1 MGGFVNCS
9 NHPSGGWLKAQKDA
23 AEKYGTIIDIPF
35 PAVKCNLTDQQMENL
50 AEQMTAKI
58 VEIQPVAVMCMGEF
72 VLCFRI
78 VQKLKAKGIRVL
90 ASCSERKAVEHLE
103 EDGTIRKESIFT
115 FNGFRE
121 Y

>member
-23 AEKYGTIIDIPF
+23 AEKYGTITDIPF
-35 PAVKCNLTDQQMENL
+35 PAVRCNLTDQQMEDL

-58 VEIQPVAVMCMGEF
+58 MEMQPEAVMCLGEF

-90 ASCSERKAVEHLE
+90 ASCSERKAVEYL
-103 EDGTIRKESIFT
+103 
-115 FNGFRE
+115 
-121 Y
+121 

>member
-23 AEKYGTIIDIPF
+23 AEKYGIITDIPF
-35 PAVKCNLTDQQMENL
+35 PAVRCNLTDQQMEDL

-58 VEIQPVAVMCMGEF
+58 MEMQPEAVMCMGEF

-78 VQKLKAKGIRVL
+78 VQKL
-90 ASCSERKAVEHLE
+90 
-103 EDGTIRKESIFT
+103 
-115 FNGFRE
+115 
-121 Y
+121 